1 MSVVMARIDNRLL
14 HGIIVTQWAPV
25 SGATRV
31 MVIDDKVAGD
41 EVLKSTMRMAR
52 PAGMAVSIISEQTA
66 LKNFAAGKYDRE
78 KVFVI
83 AKEPETMLRL
93 VESGVELP
101 SLVVG
106 GSLVKEDGIQLT
118 QRAYASA
125 ENVQSYKA
133 LIARGVKVTAQF
145 VPADKPVSVADLIQG
160 GNMVNFTILQVV
172 LLTLLAFIKHVDYY
186 GIPMIFVNYAVF
198 WGLITGV
205 VMGDWKTGLVI
216 GGTIQLMQL
225 GVAGFGGSSI
235 PDYGTMAIIATA
247 YGVTL
252 GSDTGLAIGLPVGM
266 LGIQL
271 DVVAKILNGF
281 VVEKSQKFCNEGK
294 FNQMNAILWVCPALF
309 GLCAALP
316 VFVSVTLGQPA
327 VNWLLE
333 VMPQW
338 FLSGLTLAGK
348 MLPAV
353 GIAMLLRYMP
363 TAKYFQYLLAGFF
376 LSAFL
381 NVPII
386 GAAIVGVALAIA
398 FYQRAERDT
407 ELAAHA
413 SADAFIGEDE

>member
-1 MSVVMARIDNRLL
+1 
-14 HGIIVTQWAPV
+14 
-25 SGATRV
+25 
-31 MVIDDKVAGD
+31 
-41 EVLKSTMRMAR
+41 
-52 PAGMAVSIISEQTA
+52 
-66 LKNFAAGKYDRE
+66 
-78 KVFVI
+78 
-83 AKEPETMLRL
+83 
-93 VESGVELP
+93 
-101 SLVVG
+101 
-106 GSLVKEDGIQLT
+106 
-118 QRAYASA
+118 
-125 ENVQSYKA
+125 
-133 LIARGVKVTAQF
+133 
-145 VPADKPVSVADLIQG
+145 
-160 GNMVNFTILQVV
+160 
-172 LLTLLAFIKHVDYY
+172 
-186 GIPMIFVNYAVF
+186 
-198 WGLITGV
+198 
-205 VMGDWKTGLVI
+205 
-216 GGTIQLMQL
+216 
-225 GVAGFGGSSI
+225 
-235 PDYGTMAIIATA
+235 
-247 YGVTL
+247 
-252 GSDTGLAIGLPVGM
+252 
-266 LGIQL
+266 
-271 DVVAKILNGF
+271 
-281 VVEKSQKFCNEGK
+281 
-294 FNQMNAILWVCPALF
+294 MNAILWVCPALF

>member
-1 MSVVMARIDNRLL
+1 
-14 HGIIVTQWAPV
+14 
-25 SGATRV
+25 
-31 MVIDDKVAGD
+31 
-41 EVLKSTMRMAR
+41 
-52 PAGMAVSIISEQTA
+52 
-66 LKNFAAGKYDRE
+66 
-78 KVFVI
+78 
-83 AKEPETMLRL
+83 
-93 VESGVELP
+93 
-101 SLVVG
+101 
-106 GSLVKEDGIQLT
+106 
-118 QRAYASA
+118 
-125 ENVQSYKA
+125 
-133 LIARGVKVTAQF
+133 
-145 VPADKPVSVADLIQG
+145 
-160 GNMVNFTILQVV
+160 MVNFTILQVV

-205 VMGDWKTGLVI
+205 VMGDWQTGLVI

-252 GSDTGLAIGLPVGM
+252 GSDTGLAI
-266 LGIQL
+266 
-271 DVVAKILNGF
+271 
-281 VVEKSQKFCNEGK
+281 
-294 FNQMNAILWVCPALF
+294 
-309 GLCAALP
+309 
-316 VFVSVTLGQPA
+316 GQPA

-398 FYQRAERDT
+398 FYQRAEKDA
-407 ELAAHA
+407 ELTAHA

>member
-1 MSVVMARIDNRLL
+1 
-14 HGIIVTQWAPV
+14 
-25 SGATRV
+25 
-31 MVIDDKVAGD
+31 
-41 EVLKSTMRMAR
+41 
-52 PAGMAVSIISEQTA
+52 
-66 LKNFAAGKYDRE
+66 
-78 KVFVI
+78 
-83 AKEPETMLRL
+83 
-93 VESGVELP
+93 
-101 SLVVG
+101 
-106 GSLVKEDGIQLT
+106 
-118 QRAYASA
+118 
-125 ENVQSYKA
+125 
-133 LIARGVKVTAQF
+133 
-145 VPADKPVSVADLIQG
+145 
-160 GNMVNFTILQVV
+160 MVNFTILQVV

-205 VMGDWKTGLVI
+205 VMGDWQTGLVI

-271 DVVAKILNGF
+271 DVIAKILNGF
-281 VVEKSQKFCNEGK
+281 VVEKSQKLCNEGK
-294 FNQMNAILWVCPALF
+294 FKQMNAILWVCPALF

-338 FLSGLTLAGK
+338 FLSGLTLAG
-348 MLPAV
+348 
-353 GIAMLLRYMP
+353 
-363 TAKYFQYLLAGFF
+363 KYFQYLLAGFF